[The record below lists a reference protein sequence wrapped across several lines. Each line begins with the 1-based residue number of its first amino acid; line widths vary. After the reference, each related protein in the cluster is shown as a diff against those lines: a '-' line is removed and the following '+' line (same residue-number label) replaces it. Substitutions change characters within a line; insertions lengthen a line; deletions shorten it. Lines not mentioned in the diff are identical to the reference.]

1 MGMERKR
8 IVITGMGTVNALGH
22 NVVDSWNKIKQ
33 GQSGIERISRWDL
46 EGYGS
51 KIAGEVRHFDLT
63 AHFPQHVLKDAKK
76 LDPFVHFAAA
86 ATNEALAQSGLKS
99 VIEANPYRVG
109 VVIGSGIGGLPT
121 QQKNGAGLAARGPK
135 GVSPM
140 YIPALIG
147 DICAGFISMIHGAKG
162 PNMATQTACA
172 TANHAIATASLMIQH
187 GMMDA
192 CIAGGSEGSVT
203 EIAVAGFSNMRALS
217 TRYNDDPT
225 KASRPYDTG
234 RDGFVIAEGAGILIL
249 EEYEHAKKRGATIL
263 AELVGIGMSGDA
275 YDLVQPD
282 PEGNGALASM
292 KMACADAG
300 INPVELD
307 YINAHGTSTPLGDI
321 AESKAIYKL
330 LQGQQ
335 DRIHVGS
342 TKSMH
347 GHILGATAAVEA
359 ILCICALQEG
369 LIPPNINI
377 ENFDSNVALKPAV
390 INTVAINKNLQYV
403 LSNSFGFGGHNSSII
418 LKKA

>member
-1 MGMERKR
+1 
-8 IVITGMGTVNALGH
+8 MGTVNALGH
-22 NVVDSWNKIKQ
+22 NVADSWNKVKK
-33 GQSGIERISRWDL
+33 GESGIGRISKWDL

-51 KIAGEVRHFDLT
+51 KIGGEVRDFDLT
-63 AHFPQHVLKDAKK
+63 QHFPAEMLKDAKK
-76 LDPFVHFAAA
+76 LDPFVHYAAA
-86 ATNEALAQSGLKS
+86 ATNDALAQSGLKP

-109 VVIGSGIGGLPT
+109 VIIGSGIGGLPT

-140 YIPALIG
+140 YVPAMIG

-172 TANHAIATASLMIQH
+172 TANHAIATAALMIQH

-192 CIAGGSEGSVT
+192 CIAGGTEDSIT

-217 TRYNDDPT
+217 TKYNDEPT

-234 RDGFVIAEGAGILIL
+234 RDGFVIAEGAGILII
-249 EEYEHAKKRGATIL
+249 EEYEHARARGATIL

-275 YDLVQPD
+275 YDMVQPD
-282 PEGNGALASM
+282 PEGNGAYASM

-300 INPVELD
+300 IKPVELD
-307 YINAHGTSTPLGDI
+307 YINAHGTSTPLGDV
-321 AESKAIYKL
+321 AESKAIHKL
-330 LQGQQ
+330 LEGDQS
-335 DRIHVGS
+335 RVHVGS

-347 GHILGATAAVEA
+347 GHLLGATAGLEA
-359 ILCICALQEG
+359 ILCVCAIREG
-369 LIPPNINI
+369 LVPPNINI
-377 ENFDSNVALKPAV
+377 DNFDTNVALKPEV
-390 INTVAINKNLQYV
+390 INTVPVKKELKYV

-418 LKKA
+418 LKKV